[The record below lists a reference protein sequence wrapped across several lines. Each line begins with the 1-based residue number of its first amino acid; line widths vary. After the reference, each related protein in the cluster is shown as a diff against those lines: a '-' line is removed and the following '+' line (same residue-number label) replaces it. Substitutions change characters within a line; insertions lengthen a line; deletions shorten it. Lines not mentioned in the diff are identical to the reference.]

1 MSNQSSRRDFTA
13 HDVQRHAERA
23 GLQTRSER
31 HPSVAATVN
40 HIISVI
46 GTLRTIDF
54 GDTPPT
60 TDPIRRENM
69 R

>member
-1 MSNQSSRRDFTA
+1 MSTQSSRRDFTA
-13 HDVQRHAERA
+13 HDVRRHAERT
-23 GLQTRSER
+23 GRQTRSER
-31 HPSVAATVN
+31 HPAVAATVN

-46 GTLRTIDF
+46 GTLRTIDL

-60 TDPIRRENM
+60 TDPVRGESM